1 MIKGT
6 LHVDCIIII
15 IIIIMK
21 IIIMIT
27 MRSDNMKVWFWVKK
41 KGRRSNNYNN
51 EIMNFFYSCSCKRMD
66 KDKRKENLTNL
77 SLLAVNNLPRLSS
90 DLMWEKPK
98 KEVFNCI
105 HVVTDKIIQVL
116 CSNSCSHTDKHTF
129 GVEALQLDTF
139 RRRQLYLQPTN
150 SRFHK
155 TPFQLLY
162 KVCTFTFP

>member
-1 MIKGT
+1 MK
-6 LHVDCIIII
+6 IIII
-15 IIIIMK
+15 I
-21 IIIMIT
+21 T
-27 MRSDNMKVWFWVKK
+27 MTSDNMKVWFWVKK

-66 KDKRKENLTNL
+66 KDKRNENLTNL

-105 HVVTDKIIQVL
+105 HVVTDKITQVL
-116 CSNSCSHTDKHTF
+116 YSNSCSHTDKHTF

-150 SRFHK
+150 SRFNK

-162 KVCTFTFP
+162 KVCIFTFP

>member
-15 IIIIMK
+15 IIIIIIMK
-21 IIIMIT
+21 IIIIIIMT
-27 MRSDNMKVWFWVKK
+27 SDNIKVWFWVKK
-41 KGRRSNNYNN
+41 KGRRSNNYYYY
-51 EIMNFFYSCSCKRMD
+51 FFYSCSCKCMD
-66 KDKRKENLTNL
+66 KDKRKENLTTNL

-105 HVVTDKIIQVL
+105 HVVTDKITQVL
-116 CSNSCSHTDKHTF
+116 YSNSCSHTDKHTF

-139 RRRQLYLQPTN
+139 RGRQLYLQPTN
-150 SRFHK
+150 SRFNK

-162 KVCTFTFP
+162 KVCIFTFP

>member
-1 MIKGT
+1 MCRSPFLKITTEIMIKGT

-15 IIIIMK
+15 RRMKIK
-21 IIIMIT
+21 IIIT
-27 MRSDNMKVWFWVKK
+27 MTSDNMKVWFWVKK

-116 CSNSCSHTDKHTF
+116 YSNSCSHTDKHTF

-139 RRRQLYLQPTN
+139 RRR
-150 SRFHK
+150 
-155 TPFQLLY
+155 
-162 KVCTFTFP
+162 

>member
-1 MIKGT
+1 MCHSPFLKITTEIMIKGT

-15 IIIIMK
+15 RRMKIK
-21 IIIMIT
+21 IIIT
-27 MRSDNMKVWFWVKK
+27 MTSDNMKVWFWVKK

-116 CSNSCSHTDKHTF
+116 YSNSCSHTDKHTF

-139 RRRQLYLQPTN
+139 RRRQL
-150 SRFHK
+150 
-155 TPFQLLY
+155 
-162 KVCTFTFP
+162 

>member
-1 MIKGT
+1 MK
-6 LHVDCIIII
+6 IIII
-15 IIIIMK
+15 I
-21 IIIMIT
+21 T
-27 MRSDNMKVWFWVKK
+27 MTSDNMKVWFWVKK

-105 HVVTDKIIQVL
+105 HVVTDKITQVL
-116 CSNSCSHTDKHTF
+116 YSNSCSHTDKHTF

-139 RRRQLYLQPTN
+139 RGRQLYLQPTN
-150 SRFHK
+150 SRFNK

-162 KVCTFTFP
+162 KVCIFTFP